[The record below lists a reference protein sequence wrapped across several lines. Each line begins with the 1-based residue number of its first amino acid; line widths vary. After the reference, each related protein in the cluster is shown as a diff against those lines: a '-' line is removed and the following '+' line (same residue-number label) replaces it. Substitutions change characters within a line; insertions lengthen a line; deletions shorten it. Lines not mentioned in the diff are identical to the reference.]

1 MCIFC
6 SAINGY
12 GNIIIQ
18 EKSKYCSC
26 FFDSYPVTKYHLI
39 IIPNNHVET
48 YFDLT
53 KEEFNDIDDL
63 LVKWKNKIL
72 EKDLSITGWN
82 IGWNCGLSAGQTV
95 NHAHCHLIPRRDNDI
110 DDPTGGIRSVIPEK
124 RIY

>member
-1 MCIFC
+1 M
-6 SAINGY
+6 
-12 GNIIIQ
+12 
-18 EKSKYCSC
+18 
-26 FFDSYPVTKYHLI
+26 I